1 MSMFNNSKPR
11 SQTTEEAEQLLE
23 LNILMD
29 RLCMCDIPNLPVPLN
44 HHTIQWWVEHHA
56 EEQIEHL
63 ENCLKMAMKQND
75 NKEQIRKRNL
85 FLNPRTRG
93 KWLDL
98 HFKSSPPTMQSFA
111 IDGAGRIFREP
122 NEVKNIYLTDG
133 TLFLRKKLEAPGPEE
148 EAKRTF
154 AEPPDIRKRPATS
167 EAKETRPNSR
177 TARPKWWNQMYDRS
191 AKNIPNHTWS
201 NLMTEPSIAEILTT
215 INKIP
220 ADKAA
225 GYDGVDINLIKLLTE
240 KEDSPLIKI
249 LSCLFKVVFTEGA
262 TLPSWRRSVITLIPK
277 RKEDGSWTDKVKD
290 MRPISVLQEFG
301 KIAAKILAERWGKVL
316 LEHPQI
322 LNSAQRAFLKDGC
335 VQQCV
340 STALNIFEDFQDRKD
355 NKELYVVSYDQEKAY
370 DSVQAFTIKAS
381 LERFNLPEKLIMYIL
396 SGLQNATSCFKTY
409 FGLTDDFKIETSVR
423 QGDPLSPLVYICVAD
438 ALHAG

>member
-1 MSMFNNSKPR
+1 
-11 SQTTEEAEQLLE
+11 
-23 LNILMD
+23 
-29 RLCMCDIPNLPVPLN
+29 
-44 HHTIQWWVEHHA
+44 
-56 EEQIEHL
+56 
-63 ENCLKMAMKQND
+63 
-75 NKEQIRKRNL
+75 
-85 FLNPRTRG
+85 
-93 KWLDL
+93 
-98 HFKSSPPTMQSFA
+98 
-111 IDGAGRIFREP
+111 
-122 NEVKNIYLTDG
+122 
-133 TLFLRKKLEAPGPEE
+133 
-148 EAKRTF
+148 
-154 AEPPDIRKRPATS
+154 
-167 EAKETRPNSR
+167 
-177 TARPKWWNQMYDRS
+177 
-191 AKNIPNHTWS
+191 
-201 NLMTEPSIAEILTT
+201 
-215 INKIP
+215 
-220 ADKAA
+220 
-225 GYDGVDINLIKLLTE
+225 VDIDLIKLLTE
-240 KEDSPLIKI
+240 KEDGRLRISR
-249 LSCLFKVVFTEGA
+249 LFKVVFTEGA

-409 FGLTDDFKIETSVR
+409 FGLTDEFNIETSVR

-438 ALHAG
+438 ACGMEKQSPLRTTNRILLFKRFIHNHLVYSIC